1 MTEPHLSKSDA
12 GEAEGLRTRLAAIAD
27 TIQDF
32 ASHDFASRAPISAEG
47 DIVDAV
53 AAGVNFLG
61 EELEAM
67 FHEIEKRVEERT
79 AALAKVTEELSHRV
93 MHDEL
98 TGLANRGLLTECL
111 AHRIQMWD
119 RRSGVFAVLFIDLD
133 GFKSVNDTHGH
144 SVGDQ
149 MLIEVSARILD
160 TVRASDTAARVGGD
174 EFVVLLDEV
183 ESAEAAV
190 LMARRLGR
198 AISKPYSYGGVTASM
213 SASIGIALGYPDP
226 ASTEFLIRDAD
237 DAMYQVKKR
246 GGNDVAVY
254 EGRRS
259 ESA

>member
-1 MTEPHLSKSDA
+1 
-12 GEAEGLRTRLAAIAD
+12 
-27 TIQDF
+27 
-32 ASHDFASRAPISAEG
+32 
-47 DIVDAV
+47 
-53 AAGVNFLG
+53 
-61 EELEAM
+61 
-67 FHEIEKRVEERT
+67 
-79 AALAKVTEELSHRV
+79 
-93 MHDEL
+93 
-98 TGLANRGLLTECL
+98 
-111 AHRIQMWD
+111 
-119 RRSGVFAVLFIDLD
+119 
-133 GFKSVNDTHGH
+133 
-144 SVGDQ
+144 
-149 MLIEVSARILD
+149 
-160 TVRASDTAARVGGD
+160 VGGD

-190 LMARRLGR
+190 FMARRLGR